1 MATLT
6 TGPRTPRSR
15 RSRLGRTGSLLAGYD
30 WFLIGPALA
39 LSVVGSFLVWSATR
53 SALLEE
59 GLDPQ
64 YYFKRHLL
72 NLAIALVMGFGISRI
87 SHQALKSVAVYIYAV
102 GIVGLVVVLIP
113 GVGTTVNGAQSWIR
127 LPAGFSFQPSEIAKL
142 GLIVLLAML
151 LSERIDNETA
161 PRTRLIV
168 LAIAATAL
176 QLLLILLEPDFGTT
190 VITSVIAISVIAVSG
205 VKVRWLIGLA
215 AVGAIGAFSAIYF
228 GFVSNYQVDRI
239 AAFAD
244 PTLDPDGAGYNA
256 QQARIAIGAGG
267 LAGQGLFQGSQTAG
281 QFVPEQQTD
290 FIFTVAGE
298 ELGFLGSAGIL
309 VLIAMVLWRSLRIA
323 SQASDVYGRL
333 LAVGIVA
340 WFAFQSFQNI
350 GMNLGIMPVTGV
362 PLLFVS
368 YGGSSLF
375 AAWCAIGLL
384 TTVSKETSLTRP

>member
-1 MATLT
+1 MATTLS
-6 TGPRTPRSR
+6 RASR
-15 RSRLGRTGSLLAGYD
+15 RVGRANRSTKQPSWLAGYD
-30 WFLIGPALA
+30 WLLIGPALG

-53 SALLEE
+53 TALLEE

-72 NLAIALVMGFGISRI
+72 NLAIALIIGFGISRV
-87 SHQALKSVAVYIYAV
+87 SHQTLKSIAVYIYAV

-151 LSERIDNETA
+151 LAERMDNELT
-161 PRTRLIV
+161 PRPRLIV
-168 LAIAATAL
+168 LALAATAL
-176 QLLLILLEPDFGTT
+176 QLILILLEPDFGTA
-190 VITSVIAISVIAVSG
+190 VITSIIAVTIIAVSG
-205 VKVRWLIGLA
+205 VKVRWLLGMAVVGAA
-215 AVGAIGAFSAIYF
+215 AVYAAISLEV
-228 GFVSNYQVDRI
+228 VSSYQVDRI
-239 AAFAD
+239 AAFTD
-244 PTLDPDGAGYNA
+244 PELDPGGAGYNA

-281 QFVPEQQTD
+281 RFVPEQQTD

-298 ELGFLGSAGIL
+298 ELGFIGAAGVL

-323 SQASDVYGRL
+323 ANATDVYGRL
-333 LAVGIVA
+333 LAAGVVA

-350 GMNLGIMPVTGV
+350 GMNLGIMPITGV